1 MEAFAE
7 AYKKLNKAQKEAVDT
22 IEGPVMVIAG
32 PGTGKTQILTLR
44 IANILA
50 KTDTEP
56 ENILALTF
64 TEAATHNMR
73 RRLAELIGN
82 SAYRVVINTF
92 HGFCNDIIRRFPEDF
107 PRIIGSKSITEVDQ
121 VAIIESII
129 EEGDFV
135 LLKPF
140 GDKFLY
146 VRDIVGSI
154 SELKRE
160 GVTPE
165 DFAER
170 IKAEQKEFLH
180 IPDLYHDKGA
190 HKGKMKGDYQKFE
203 RKLLKNEELACVYEL
218 YQDALTEKKQYDFND
233 MILEVKKALSPIS
246 SPARGEVSSPRGG
259 GEGVNSLLQMLQ
271 EEHQYILVDE
281 HQDTNN
287 AQNKIVEL
295 LMSYHDA
302 PNLFVVGDEK
312 QAIFRFQGASL
323 ENFQY
328 FKHAYPK
335 VKLITLTENYR
346 STQTVLDT
354 AERLLA
360 SASPLKK
367 NVPHSELPIRIAEF
381 STDASERYFITHDIQ
396 DKIHA
401 GVAPEDIAILYRNNK
416 DAFPIARDLARLGI
430 PHTIESD
437 QDLFTQSDVR
447 TLLIILR
454 AIADYGN
461 DMYVTPLLHLPLF
474 DIDPLDTYKLLRN
487 AADRRKYSLYDLLT
501 TPALLEEISLKD
513 TEGIPALANKLAGW
527 VKESKKIDLLNF
539 FEHIIRDSGLLED
552 MLGSGNAGERFDAVN
567 ALFDEVKQL
576 VEIKNDATLTDFF
589 VYIETIKKHRLF
601 LKRKAQGN
609 ARGKVRLMTAHRS
622 KGLEFAHVYIIRA
635 QDGIWGGKIDRDRL
649 PLIDSIYKLQK

>member
-1 MEAFAE
+1 MEAFDE
-7 AYKKLNKAQKEAVDT
+7 AYKELNKAQKEAVDT

-121 VAIIESII
+121 VAIIETVI

-170 IKAEQKEFLH
+170 IKAEQKEFAH

-190 HKGKMKGDYQKFE
+190 HKGKMKGDYQKLE
-203 RKLLKNEELACVYEL
+203 RKLLKNEELARVYQL

-233 MILEVKKALSPIS
+233 MILEVKKAL
-246 SPARGEVSSPRGG
+246 EQ
-259 GEGVNSLLQMLQ
+259 NKSLLQILQ
-271 EEHQYILVDE
+271 EEHQYVLVDE

-295 LMSYHDA
+295 LMSYHSS

-328 FKHAYPK
+328 FKHSYPK

-360 SASPLKK
+360 SQSPLRK
-367 NVPHSELPIRIAEF
+367 NAPHTELPIRIAEF
-381 STDASERYFITHDIQ
+381 ATDASERYFIAHDIQ
-396 DKIHA
+396 EKINPPNPPA
-401 GVAPEDIAILYRNNK
+401 GGGGGVAPEDIAILYRNNK

-437 QDLFTQSDVR
+437 QELFTQSDVR
-447 TLLIILR
+447 TLLIILD
-454 AIADYGN
+454 AVANYGKEEKI
-461 DMYVTPLLHLPLF
+461 TALLHLPLF
-474 DIDPLDTYKLLRN
+474 AIDPLDTYKTLRK
-487 AADRRKYSLYDLLT
+487 AADLRKNNLYDLLDT
-501 TPALLEEISLKD
+501 SEVKDIAELGIKLK
-513 TEGIPALANKLAGW
+513 NW

-576 VEIKNDATLTDFF
+576 VEIKNDATLADFF
-589 VYIETIKKHRLF
+589 VYIETIKKHKLF

-609 ARGKVRLMTAHRS
+609 AKGKVRLMTAHRS

-649 PLIDSIYKLQK
+649 PLIESVYKLVK